1 MCVGHLVVIW
11 SDWCGLLA
19 LAEWKSQQAARAG
32 LLIAKQYHSYMQE
45 LLSERITN
53 NEYKGTASQMCINW
67 FGMKNIA
74 PETFWWKLLRLF
86 YFSFCRALK
95 QLLKE
100 RPADPVD
107 RLASLLEQQSGDF
120 LLKISSMDNSTAPI
134 IRLTTILFQI
144 TPKKDEGV
152 QKGFDRDLIEIPVVF
167 KG

>member
-1 MCVGHLVVIW
+1 M
-11 SDWCGLLA
+11 
-19 LAEWKSQQAARAG
+19 
-32 LLIAKQYHSYMQE
+32 
-45 LLSERITN
+45 
-53 NEYKGTASQMCINW
+53 
-67 FGMKNIA
+67 
-74 PETFWWKLLRLF
+74 
-86 YFSFCRALK
+86 
-95 QLLKE
+95 LKE